1 MKSMREMMTLMESVV
16 AIPRIGEGFT
26 GGVVGG
32 VAGAALTKSPGG
44 AMTGA
49 KIGSKIQ
56 DFVTG
61 EGEEDDE
68 SKEDLDEKS
77 TSEKQA
83 RFMAACAH
91 GADYDSCPSDKVS
104 KEFNKAD
111 KGTKQL
117 SNAMKEMAPLKSM
130 NMPLTGNAKPGE
142 MEEGKVI
149 NMKDYTD
156 WSMRQGEMGN
166 AGRALDPTG
175 DNVERGLEMYK
186 NYIDSF
192 VDPVEAYDLVLRNFD
207 EEGLD
212 ADEIDEIASAIEAQ
226 YGAQEDDFTDW
237 SMRQGEMGLEEAHVD
252 SCRQTNPAVARKACK
267 MEEETDDAQASGEV
281 DDLEEDLQNGY
292 DDKHFASGNDYFP
305 NGADGPVV
313 KKVGPSGARQ
323 GDNPEQKKM
332 QVDEVHKE
340 LVYGYRAFLGE
351 SKKKVN

>member
-1 MKSMREMMTLMESVV
+1 MSLMEGVV
-16 AIPRIGEGFT
+16 AIPGIGEGIR
-26 GGVVGG
+26 GAAIGG
-32 VAGAALTKSPGG
+32 VAGAALTKSPAG

-49 KIGSKIQ
+49 KVGSKLQ
-56 DFVTG
+56 DVLTG
-61 EGEEDDE
+61 EDSDDSTEE
-68 SKEDLDEKS
+68 LDEKS

-111 KGTKQL
+111 KGTTQL

-149 NMKDYTD
+149 NMKDYTN
-156 WSMRQGEMGN
+156 WTMRQGEMGN
-166 AGRALDPTG
+166 AARGLDPTS

-192 VDPVEAYDLVLRNFD
+192 VEPVEAYDLVLRNFD

-212 ADEIDEIASAIEAQ
+212 AAEIDEIASAIEAQ

-252 SCRQTNPAVARKACK
+252 SCRQSNPAVARKACA
-267 MEEETDDAQASGEV
+267 MEESDDNDSAQDEGEVSDV
-281 DDLEEDLQNGY
+281 DDLDEDLQNGY
-292 DDKHFASGNDYFP
+292 NDKHYASGNDYFP

-313 KKVGPSGARQ
+313 KKVGPSGARH

-340 LVYGYRAFLGE
+340 LVYGYRSFLGE